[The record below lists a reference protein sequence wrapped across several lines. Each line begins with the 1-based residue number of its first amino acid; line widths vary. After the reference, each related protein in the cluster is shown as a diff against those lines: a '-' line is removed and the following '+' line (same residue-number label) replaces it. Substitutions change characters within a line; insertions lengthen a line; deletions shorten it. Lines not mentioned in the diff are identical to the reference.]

1 MAGLKFDITGD
12 NSNMLSA
19 LQGVQNGVRQTQKL
33 VEQSGA
39 GIDELFGRMKSAATA
54 FAGAFSVQQLAS
66 KVTQVRGEFQ
76 QLEIAFT
83 TMLGSASKANELMEQ
98 LIKTAAT
105 TPFDL
110 QGIAQ
115 GAKQLL
121 AYGIQADQVNDT
133 LVRLGDI
140 AAGLSIPLGDLVYL
154 YGTTMVQ
161 GRMFT
166 QDLRQ
171 FQGRGVPIAEELA
184 KQFGVAKEKVGELVA
199 AGKVGAEEFNK
210 AIMSM
215 TSEGGKFGGLM
226 EAQSRTITGQ
236 LSNLEDNF
244 EQMFNE
250 IGKSSEGIISDTIS
264 ATSTVVENWR
274 TVGEALLA
282 VLTAYGAYK
291 AAVIST
297 AAIQGAVKNIRHT
310 EEAAQLYA
318 GMTAEQQARISKL
331 NLSKASEEYYLAVK
345 AETQAEMERQTQL
358 AVTTQTELAAA
369 RERFAVAERDK
380 AVATEKVAVKQAELE
395 AVLQEAAA
403 EQSAAL
409 KKKISIESE
418 AQSRAAL
425 RAQRLQEQKESLI
438 SQAQALK
445 ESQASR
451 EVVAAKNREIAAISQ
466 KLAVAKA
473 EEIQRSRNIV
483 ELRREMAATVDATT
497 SKKVARATAALET
510 AEENLNT
517 AAKARNTAARSVSS
531 KAALLDSTLRRA
543 NTVETAANTAA
554 QTANATA
561 SGFLS
566 AAKTRL
572 MAVAAR
578 LNAVIMANPW
588 AVALAAVVA
597 LGYGIYKL
605 ASHQTDAQ
613 KAQQKLDDA
622 TKEYNKTIAAEQAQI
637 DSVFARLKT
646 AKKGTEEYKNAKQ
659 AVISQYGKYLTG
671 LNSEAKSLNNVE
683 VAYRAVSAAARDAAK
698 ARSMEA
704 FTKDAADTYA
714 TTESEQ
720 KEKLYSL
727 LKERYGGQKDKSGM
741 SKAESLY
748 WQLVKV
754 IDGRSKLNEKWAKQF
769 DKTHYVAGDTETGIG
784 SYSYTTNE
792 IQDILSKVRGAK
804 STYNKTMEEA
814 TRRFGDNPLDKTEE
828 KQAVAVKNKKYW
840 EDYQKEQQG
849 LLDAM
854 TAAEL
859 KTKKAGQIRANIA
872 NAQKEIDAYSVS
884 KTTAGSKE
892 ATKIEDQKAER
903 IAKIQEYEKNILEQQ
918 KETELAIRQQNID
931 LKEESFEKEIE
942 QINLNYD
949 RLKAENEKRRN
960 GMIEALKENLV
971 NKWLNQNP
979 KATKSQQAR
988 YKDSLNLTEDDL
1000 NKNQRD
1006 QLSEYDRIAEEMKKN
1021 ATADL
1026 FRAQQAALYDYLKE
1040 YGTVQEQMYAIA
1052 KEYDDKIAKEADANR
1067 KLSLQR
1073 EKETALAKADA
1084 NKIAMNIDWGA
1095 SFEGIGNVLKDIAK
1109 ETLKEVEA
1117 YMKTA
1122 DFKQLSPEGKKS
1134 YVDLRNNLRK
1144 EGVGNATS
1152 PFNLSIW
1159 GEVAQLTKEYQ
1170 DSVRKFKDAQTEHT
1184 QAVEALISAEC
1195 ELVKATDD
1203 TQKAMAQ
1210 KAIELAKKNVE
1221 QTAEAQNTAGDN
1233 MRDAK
1238 QNLTD
1243 TANSAS
1249 QGLKNFSDA
1258 IGEMSKG
1265 TLSGFANGISKLV
1278 TSLGKGSDGVGKSL
1292 NELGGK
1298 VGGIIGAILQIIDTL
1313 GDAPVS
1319 FIDGL
1324 LNKVAKVVET
1334 VIAELPKII
1343 ETILKGVV
1351 NIVAGLGK
1359 GIFRMF
1365 GLGSST
1371 DRHAE
1376 EMAVQKEISKKLDIV
1391 NTSINKLKDTLS
1403 KSYGADAVKTKQ
1415 EIDKLV
1421 AKNQYEYMEGVLSAG
1436 VDNYGSGSSDFYHW
1450 NKNSIEIAKAIAK
1463 EYNLGKVERW
1473 EQLFIKLGTKENGE
1487 GAKILDKIRTD
1498 HELDWWYVM
1507 QTQGYNGGK
1516 MGEWLTKWADSAK
1529 IIEEAEDKLKERITG
1544 TTFDNVFD
1552 GMLNSLNEFANG
1564 SKDVFDDVAKNWQKM
1579 INKMVINNIVGERL
1593 QKDAKK
1599 IHDMISKAYDPK
1611 TNTINNK
1618 VLDEAKA
1625 LYDASIRKETD
1636 IINAYKSAG
1645 IIRRKD
1651 SEQNASANGVSNITY
1666 EQANNIVALTTAGN
1680 ISRDQIK
1687 DLVNSVMSNVS
1698 AMAMLSSSTNSAVL
1712 EIRNLMIYN
1721 NSYLEDILKCS
1732 KSIYADFSKKIDDV
1746 NKNLKEMK

>member
-19 LQGVQNGVRQTQKL
+19 LQGVQNGVRQTEKV

-39 GIDELFGRMKSAATA
+39 GIEEMFGKMQSAATA
-54 FAGAFSVQQLAS
+54 MIGAFSLQQLAS

-154 YGTTMVQ
+154 YGTTIVQ

-184 KQFGVAKEKVGELVA
+184 KQFGVAKEKVGELVT

-236 LSNLEDNF
+236 LSNLEDSF

-297 AAIQGAVKNIRHT
+297 AAIQEAVKNIRHT

-318 GMTAEQQARISKL
+318 VMTAEQQARISKL

-380 AVATEKVAVKQAELE
+380 AVAIEKVAVKQAELE

-403 EQSAAL
+403 EQSAGL

-425 RAQRLQEQKESLI
+425 RAQRLQEQKEALI

-445 ESQASR
+445 ELQASR
-451 EVVAAKNREIAAISQ
+451 EIVAAKNREIAAISQ

-572 MAVAAR
+572 TAVAAR

-646 AKKGTEEYKNAKQ
+646 AKKGTEEYRNAKQ

-683 VAYRAVSAAARDAAK
+683 AAYRAVSAAARDAAK

-754 IDGRSKLNEKWAKQF
+754 IDGRGKLNEKWAKQF
-769 DKTHYVAGDTETGIG
+769 DRTHYVAGDTETGIG

-792 IQDILSKVRGAK
+792 IQDILSKIRGAK
-804 STYNKTMEEA
+804 SSYNKTMEEA
-814 TRRFGDNPLDKTEE
+814 ARRFGDNPLDKTEE
-828 KQAVAVKNKKYW
+828 KQAADVKNKKYW

-859 KTKKAGQIRANIA
+859 KTKKAAQIRANIA

-892 ATKIEDQKAER
+892 TTKIEDSKVER
-903 IAKIQEYEKNILEQQ
+903 IAKIQEYEKSVLEQQ
-918 KETELAIRQQNID
+918 KEAELTLRQQNID

-1000 NKNQRD
+1000 NKKQRD
-1006 QLSEYDRIAEEMKKN
+1006 QLSEYDRIAEEMKKK

-1052 KEYDDKIAKEADANR
+1052 KEYDEKIAKEKDENR
-1067 KLSLQR
+1067 KRSLER
-1073 EKETALAKADA
+1073 EKASALAKSNTGNLALD
-1084 NKIAMNIDWGA
+1084 IDWGTT
-1095 SFEGIGNVLKDIAK
+1095 FGGIGSVLKDIAK
-1109 ETLKEVEA
+1109 ETLKEVEQ
-1117 YMKTA
+1117 YMRSA
-1122 DFKQLSPEGKKS
+1122 EFKNLSPTDKRS
-1134 YVDLRNNLRK
+1134 YMDLRNKLHS
-1144 EGVGNATS
+1144 EGSGETSS
-1152 PFNLSIW
+1152 PFKFSQW
-1159 GEVAQLTKEYQ
+1159 GEIEKLTHAYQESVRNLKEKTKEHTEAITELQKAEKELSNSTTEASRSIALTK
-1170 DSVRKFKDAQTEHT
+1170 
-1184 QAVEALISAEC
+1184 VEAARERVQSTAVDLNN
-1195 ELVKATDD
+1195 
-1203 TQKAMAQ
+1203 
-1210 KAIELAKKNVE
+1210 AKEDK
-1221 QTAEAQNTAGDN
+1221 DN
-1233 MRDAK
+1233 K
-1238 QNLTD
+1238 
-1243 TANSAS
+1243 
-1249 QGLKNFSDA
+1249 
-1258 IGEMSKG
+1258 KG
-1265 TLSGFANGISKLV
+1265 TLRDSTDKAVQGLNDFSSALQQMSNGTLKGFADGVANVIS
-1278 TSLGKGSDGVGKSL
+1278 SIGGKG
-1292 NELGGK
+1292 
-1298 VGGIIGAILQIIDTL
+1298 VGGLIGALGSKAGGLIGAILQIIDAL
-1313 GDAPVS
+1313 GDDPTG
-1319 FIDGL
+1319 FIKGL
-1324 LNKVAKVVET
+1324 LDKIAKVVET
-1334 VIAELPKII
+1334 ILQQLPDLII
-1343 ETILKGVV
+1343 GILKGVGNV
-1351 NIVAGLGK
+1351 IGSIIS
-1359 GIFRMF
+1359 GI
-1365 GLGSST
+1365 GSWFVGGGNEK
-1371 DRHAE
+1371 DME
-1376 EMAVQKEISKKLDIV
+1376 KEISNLAKSNEILAQRIEELSK
-1391 NTSINKLKDTLS
+1391 NINKKDNTNEQSLEAYKKAKAAEDEWESNQRKSIDARASEWTNKGYGFLGLGGKKSFNALSKGRDWWGWSDFNEKLAEIGSKSKVFSVQDMWKLTPEEMKALRDYKDT
-1403 KSYGADAVKTKQ
+1403 AWR
-1415 EIDKLV
+1415 E
-1421 AKNQYEYMEGVLSAG
+1421 
-1436 VDNYGSGSSDFYHW
+1436 F
-1450 NKNSIEIAKAIAK
+1450 
-1463 EYNLGKVERW
+1463 
-1473 EQLFIKLGTKENGE
+1473 
-1487 GAKILDKIRTD
+1487 
-1498 HELDWWYVM
+1498 
-1507 QTQGYNGGK
+1507 
-1516 MGEWLTKWADSAK
+1516 
-1529 IIEEAEDKLKERITG
+1529 
-1544 TTFDNVFD
+1544 FDNSGHKNPEELVSQYID
-1552 GMLNSLNEFANG
+1552 RAGKRDELTSALNEKLTGYSWDGFMDSYKSVLKNLESTTADFAN
-1564 SKDVFDDVAKNWQKM
+1564 N
-1579 INKMVINNIVGERL
+1579 INE
-1593 QKDAKK
+1593 
-1599 IHDMISKAYDPK
+1599 MISNALLESF
-1611 TNTINNK
+1611 TNEELKPRI
-1618 VLDEAKA
+1618 KA
-1625 LYDASIRKETD
+1625 LYDYIAKAAEDGLDSGEIDYIRKSNDE
-1636 IINAYKSAG
+1636 IAALGLKKREELEQAG